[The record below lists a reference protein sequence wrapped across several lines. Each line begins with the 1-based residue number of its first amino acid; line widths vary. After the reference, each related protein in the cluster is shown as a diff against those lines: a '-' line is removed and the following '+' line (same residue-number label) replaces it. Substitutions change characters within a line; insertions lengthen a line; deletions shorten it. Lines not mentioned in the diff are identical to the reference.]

1 MGQLHRKQC
10 PSCKETKPLTEYR
23 KAKARKHGV
32 QAYCKLCQDIKTKR
46 WRNSDGVYE
55 RDLELKKEWRDKH
68 KDRKRELGIAWRK
81 KNPSMSAEYSAYH
94 RKLRLNAIP
103 EHLIDCETEKKRV
116 RDIYKLCTLI
126 SKATGIKHHVDHMW
140 PVAKGGPHWSG
151 NLQII
156 PAHDNL
162 CKSATL
168 IPEIKQSIQD
178 MLDQAKE
185 TT

>member
-10 PSCKETKPLTEYR
+10 PSCKETKPLSEYYR
-23 KAKARKHGV
+23 AKKRKHGV
-32 QAYCKLCQDIKTKR
+32 QAFCKVCHTAKTKR
-46 WRNSDGVYE
+46 WYYSEDNHDRQ
-55 RDLELKKEWRDKH
+55 LKIRKDWRDKH
-68 KDRKRELGIAWRK
+68 KDRKRELGIEWRK
-81 KNPSMSAEYSAYH
+81 NNPSLVVEYAAYY
-94 RKLRLNAIP
+94 KQLKKDAIP

-126 SKATGIKHHVDHMW
+126 SKATGITHHVDHMW

-162 CKSATL
+162 SKSATL

-178 MLDQAKE
+178 MLDRL
-185 TT
+185 T

>member
-1 MGQLHRKQC
+1 MGQLHTKRC
-10 PSCKETKPLTEYR
+10 PSCQETKSLSEYYR
-23 KAKARKHGV
+23 DKRRKHGV
-32 QAYCKLCQDIKTKR
+32 QAFCKVCHTAKTKR
-46 WRNSDGVYE
+46 WYYSEGNHDKQ
-55 RDLELKKEWRDKH
+55 LKIRKDWRDKH

-81 KNPSMSAEYSAYH
+81 KNPSMSAEYRAYYRQL
-94 RKLRLNAIP
+94 RKDAIP

-126 SKATGIKHHVDHMW
+126 SKATGITHHVDHMW
-140 PVAKGGPHWSG
+140 PVSKGGPHWSG

-178 MLDQAKE
+178 MLDRL
-185 TT
+185 T